1 MNFGISLRLPAA
13 DLFGNLF
20 GTVRVFLEILLKNAS
35 LLFRYRISL
44 CEKLKSM
51 SNDLAGIDEA
61 FLCLSPLDCLLL
73 IRNACKVFGPA
84 QNHVDSAAETRFVTV
99 YLLNWF

>member
-35 LLFRYRISL
+35 FLLGYRISL

-51 SNDLAGIDEA
+51 SNDLAGIDE
-61 FLCLSPLDCLLL
+61 
-73 IRNACKVFGPA
+73 VF
-84 QNHVDSAAETRFVTV
+84 SS
-99 YLLNWF
+99 

>member
-35 LLFRYRISL
+35 FLLGYRISL

-61 FLCLSPLDCLLL
+61 FLCLSPTDCLLL

-84 QNHVDSAAETRFVTV
+84 QNHVDSAAETRSVTV
-99 YLLNWF
+99 YLFNWF